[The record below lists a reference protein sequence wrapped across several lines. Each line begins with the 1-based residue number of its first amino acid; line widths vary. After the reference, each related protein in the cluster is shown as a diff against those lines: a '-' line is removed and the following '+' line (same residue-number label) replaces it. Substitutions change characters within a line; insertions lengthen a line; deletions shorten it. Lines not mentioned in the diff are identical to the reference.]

1 MHNIK
6 EGGVF
11 LPSFFLSF
19 HYGEFMYYIDPALY
33 WLIIGVMLFFL
44 ELALPGFILFF
55 FGLAA
60 LVTAVV
66 AWLTPLGI
74 AWQLGIF
81 IVSSVVSLMTLR
93 DVIQKNIFKPK
104 DVAAGEEPDEDVLL
118 AAPGDRAVVGIAIS
132 PPAEGRINYA
142 GTSWRA
148 TADEKIEEGEIVA
161 IVHQDN
167 LVIHV
172 EKI

>member
-1 MHNIK
+1 MHNIE

-11 LPSFFLSF
+11 PASFFLSF
-19 HYGEFMYYIDPALY
+19 HYGEFMFFIEPALY
-33 WLIIGVMLFFL
+33 WLIIGVMLLCL
-44 ELALPGFILFF
+44 EMALPGFVLFF
-55 FGLAA
+55 FGVAA
-60 LVTAVV
+60 LITAVV
-66 AWLTPLGI
+66 AWLTPLAI

-93 DVIQKNIFKPK
+93 DVIQKKFFKPK
-104 DVAAGEEPDEDVLL
+104 EVADGEEPDEDVLL
-118 AAPGDRAVVGIAIS
+118 AAPGDRAVVGVAILS
-132 PPAEGRINYA
+132 PAEGRINYS

-161 IVHQDN
+161 VVRQDN

>member
-1 MHNIK
+1 MS
-6 EGGVF
+6 V
-11 LPSFFLSF
+11 
-19 HYGEFMYYIDPALY
+19 IDPALY

-60 LVTAVV
+60 LITALV

-74 AWQLGIF
+74 AYQLGVF

-93 DVIQKNIFKPK
+93 DIIQRNFFKPK
-104 DVAAGEEPDEDVLL
+104 EVDTDEEPDEDVLL
-118 AAPGDRAVVGIAIS
+118 AAPGDRAVVGTTIA
-132 PPAEGRINYA
+132 PPAEGRIKYS

-148 TADEKIEEGEIVA
+148 TAST
-161 IVHQDN
+161 
-167 LVIHV
+167 LR
-172 EKI
+172 

>member
-1 MHNIK
+1 M
-6 EGGVF
+6 
-11 LPSFFLSF
+11 S
-19 HYGEFMYYIDPALY
+19 MIDPALY

-60 LVTAVV
+60 LITAVV
-66 AWLTPLGI
+66 AWLTPLEI
-74 AWQLGIF
+74 AYQLGIF

-93 DVIQKNIFKPK
+93 DVIQRNFFKPK
-104 DVAAGEEPDEDVLL
+104 DVAEGEKPDEDVVL
-118 AAPGDRAVVGIAIS
+118 ATPGDRAVVGVTIS
-132 PPAEGRINYA
+132 PPAEGRINYS

-161 IVHQDN
+161 VVRQDN

>member
-1 MHNIK
+1 MF
-6 EGGVF
+6 V
-11 LPSFFLSF
+11 
-19 HYGEFMYYIDPALY
+19 IDPALY
-33 WLIIGVMLFFL
+33 WLIIGVMLLLL

-60 LVTAVV
+60 LITAAV
-66 AWLTPLGI
+66 AWLTPLEI
-74 AWQLGIF
+74 AWQLAIF

-93 DVIQKNIFKPK
+93 DIIQRNFFKPK
-104 DVAAGEEPDEDVLL
+104 DVGGGEEPDEDVFL
-118 AAPGDRAVVGIAIS
+118 ASPGDRAVVGVAIV
-132 PPAEGRINYA
+132 PPAEGRINYS

-148 TADEKIEEGEIVA
+148 TADEKIDEGEIVA
-161 IVHQDN
+161 VVHQDN